1 MRLFAERHGPARSS
15 PDSYRPMEFALRLF
29 REAGLSDR
37 DCVQAFHAFGGYIQG
52 FVMMEGG
59 TIASPEHVNAK
70 QDLEV
75 MLPLDEFP
83 VLAAVSRYFA
93 ECDGDEQ
100 FEFGMD
106 LMIRGL
112 TAKVADGSLGDTSA
126 AE

>member
-1 MRLFAERHGPARSS
+1 MYRWLPERAWKQPGVYQVAT
-15 PDSYRPMEFALRLF
+15 
-29 REAGLSDR
+29 
-37 DCVQAFHAFGGYIQG
+37 FHAFGGYIQG

-59 TIASPEHVNAK
+59 TIASPERVNRK
-70 QDLEV
+70 QDLAV

-83 VLAAVSRYFA
+83 VLAAVSHYFA

-112 TAKVADGSLGDTSA
+112 TAKVAEGSLGDASA

>member
-1 MRLFAERHGPARSS
+1 
-15 PDSYRPMEFALRLF
+15 
-29 REAGLSDR
+29 
-37 DCVQAFHAFGGYIQG
+37 
-52 FVMMEGG
+52 
-59 TIASPEHVNAK
+59 
-70 QDLEV
+70 
-75 MLPLDEFP
+75 

-112 TAKVADGSLGDTSA
+112 TAKVAEGSLGDPSA